1 MSRQVRTSRMAIVVI
16 AIAVTSISAYAVVG
30 SLSAGAA
37 SGTTLVAPHNRLV
50 APTSTLFVSEQS
62 STRLANP
69 PGGIAAF
76 DPTDLA
82 AGATTQYPSLSA
94 TGAFSGPVGTRASV
108 VVGSTLVGLDTLGT
122 SLRLTN
128 LMTGTHRDVVISAGQ
143 ASPAGLVFGMALSPN
158 GADLYLVGTTN
169 GDLQSPTTPIVVT
182 EMSTFTW
189 TFVHVYAVSGPSGL
203 GVSTPSVDPDT
214 GDLWIPTTSGTVVVN
229 PSTSGGWSATTV
241 LGGQETGQVAF
252 DGPDAWVP
260 TTTPVSNGDLIEIA
274 TSNLSTV
281 QTVSG
286 AGGLAAVAAP
296 DAADIYVL
304 SAMGGPG
311 GSDNL
316 DVLAVSTASAA
327 VDNLGSLLSY
337 GDDSSVLT
345 SSALAMSA
353 DGSTVFAGAGEQY
366 FHSGNTA
373 GQIWSVDTTTNTI
386 SKDEGITGDIG
397 TGNAVPLV
405 TDLTPVPSAPNP
417 SSGYWEAA
425 ADGGVFS
432 WGAARFFGSMGG
444 IPLNAPIVG
453 MSPAPGDSGYW
464 EAAADGGVFSFGSAG
479 FFGSMGGQPL
489 NAPVVGIAPGPGGV
503 GYWLVAA
510 DGGVFSFGSAAF
522 HGSMGGK
529 PLNAPI
535 VGIAPT
541 PDGGG
546 YWLVAADGGVF
557 GFGDAGFYGSMGGTS
572 LNAPVVGMSPDPAT
586 GGYWLV
592 AADGGIFSF
601 NAPFSGSAV
610 GSGLATPARAMATVA
625 GGSGYW
631 ILGAD
636 GGLDGFGTAGNF
648 GSMGG
653 TPLNAPVVGMAATE
667 ATG

>member
-1 MSRQVRTSRMAIVVI
+1 MTSA
-16 AIAVTSISAYAVVG
+16 
-30 SLSAGAA
+30 
-37 SGTTLVAPHNRLV
+37 
-50 APTSTLFVSEQS
+50 
-62 STRLANP
+62 
-69 PGGIAAF
+69 
-76 DPTDLA
+76 
-82 AGATTQYPSLSA
+82 
-94 TGAFSGPVGTRASV
+94 
-108 VVGSTLVGLDTLGT
+108 
-122 SLRLTN
+122 
-128 LMTGTHRDVVISAGQ
+128 
-143 ASPAGLVFGMALSPN
+143 
-158 GADLYLVGTTN
+158 
-169 GDLQSPTTPIVVT
+169 
-182 EMSTFTW
+182 
-189 TFVHVYAVSGPSGL
+189 
-203 GVSTPSVDPDT
+203 
-214 GDLWIPTTSGTVVVN
+214 IPTTSGTVVVN
-229 PSTSGGWSATTV
+229 PCLRRLVRRGM
-241 LGGQETGQVAF
+241 GGQETGQVAF

-345 SSALAMSA
+345 WSGMAMSA

-592 AADGGIFSF
+592 PRTARIFSF

-610 GSGLATPARAMATVA
+610 GSGLATPGARHGDRGGRFGLLDPRSRRRPRRIRHGRKFRFDGRHTAECASCRYGRHRSDRLSIGRATA
-625 GGSGYW
+625 GGQSTGHR
-631 ILGAD
+631 
-636 GGLDGFGTAGNF
+636 
-648 GSMGG
+648 
-653 TPLNAPVVGMAATE
+653 PLVDCSAATIDIGRGSS
-667 ATG
+667 TGRPTTDLEGGRRACPLVHT